1 MKEGGRE
8 EKEDAQEL
16 GKGKER
22 NCVAV
27 EDSKENNEK
36 GEKRREEGEIE
47 GR

>member
-1 MKEGGRE
+1 MAVEGRREGGEGGRT
-8 EKEDAQEL
+8 

-36 GEKRREEGEIE
+36 GEKRREEAEIE